1 MTKEEVL
8 DVIYIQQDCIS
19 FFGGEIHSDRVIGLL
34 TQIAKL
40 VAQIDK

>member
-8 DVIYIQQDCIS
+8 DVIYNQQDCIA
-19 FFGGEIHSDRVIGLL
+19 FFGGEFHSNRVIGLL

-40 VAQIDK
+40 VAGIEK